1 MSGPLSGIR
10 VLDFTRL
17 QQGPVATVMMAE
29 LGAEI
34 WKVEARE
41 YGDLAR
47 QIEIVKLGIS
57 RAFEANSRGKQS
69 ITLDV
74 RTDAGREIAL
84 RLGEHAD
91 VVVDNFRPGVMDRLG
106 LGYEGYRQRN
116 PQIIAASA
124 SALGGVGPQA
134 SRPGYDG
141 IGQAVGGVMRVQSR
155 GPDDEPRT
163 IPGGMADSIGGLQ
176 LCVAILAALVA
187 RDRTGEGQFVETS
200 LLGSQVH
207 IQGRQL
213 LGYTFGGGQ
222 HYERRR
228 RAPLHTF
235 YQAQGWQVADDRRRD
250 ATATGTGC
258 ASRWRPR
265 NCCTTRASRLPATT
279 PRTARSLR
287 PNSSSASRAV
297 RATSGSNDWTPPT
310 SPTVPCSPH
319 ADLVEYEQAWANG
332 YLASVD
338 HPTLG
343 KVTVHGTPWRFSATP
358 AEVPAAAPELG
369 ADTDAILAAAGYNPD
384 EIAAFRAAEV
394 I

>member
-1 MSGPLSGIR
+1 MSGPLTGIR

-29 LGAEI
+29 MGAEI
-34 WKVEARE
+34 WKVEPRE

-47 QIEIVKLGIS
+47 QIEIVKMGIS

-74 RTDAGREIAL
+74 RTDEGREIAL
-84 RLGEHAD
+84 RLGEQAD

-106 LGYEGYRQRN
+106 LGYEDYRKVN

-235 YQAQGWQVADDRRRD
+235 YEARDGKWLMIVAATRDDWDKLCLVLEAEDLLHDPRF
-250 ATATGTGC
+250 ATPGDHA
-258 ASRWRPR
+258 AHREELEAELEQRFARRPR
-265 NCCTTRASRLPATT
+265 HEWLERLDAADIANGPVQ
-279 PRTARSLR
+279 S
-287 PNSSSASRAV
+287 
-297 RATSGSNDWTPPT
+297 
-310 SPTVPCSPH
+310 H

-358 AEVPAAAPELG
+358 AEVPEAAPELG
-369 ADTDAILAAAGYNPD
+369 ADTDAILAAAGYDRD

>member
-1 MSGPLSGIR
+1 MSGPLTGIR

-34 WKVEARE
+34 WKVEPRE

-47 QIEIVKLGIS
+47 QIEIVKMGIS

-74 RTDAGREIAL
+74 RTDEGREIAL
-84 RLGEHAD
+84 RLGEQAD

-106 LGYEGYRQRN
+106 LGYEDYRKRQPADHRRVRLRAGRRGSAGVAARLRRDR
-116 PQIIAASA
+116 PGRRAASC
-124 SALGGVGPQA
+124 A
-134 SRPGYDG
+134 SRVAGPTTNR
-141 IGQAVGGVMRVQSR
+141 AQSR
-155 GPDDEPRT
+155 AAWP
-163 IPGGMADSIGGLQ
+163 DSIGGLQ

-235 YQAQGWQVADDRRRD
+235 YQANDGKWLMIVA
-250 ATATGTGC
+250 ATRGDWDKLCLVLEAEELLHDPRFATPGDH
-258 ASRWRPR
+258 AAHREELEAELEQRFARRPR
-265 NCCTTRASRLPATT
+265 HEWLERLDAADIANGPVQ
-279 PRTARSLR
+279 S
-287 PNSSSASRAV
+287 
-297 RATSGSNDWTPPT
+297 
-310 SPTVPCSPH
+310 H

-332 YLASVD
+332 YLARRGPS
-338 HPTLG
+338 HARQS
-343 KVTVHGTPWRFSATP
+343 HGARHAVALLS
-358 AEVPAAAPELG
+358 
-369 ADTDAILAAAGYNPD
+369 DA
-384 EIAAFRAAEV
+384 R
-394 I
+394 

>member
-1 MSGPLSGIR
+1 MSGPLTGIR

-34 WKVEARE
+34 WKVEPRE

-47 QIEIVKLGIS
+47 QIEIVKMGIS

-74 RTDAGREIAL
+74 RTDEGREIAL
-84 RLGEHAD
+84 RLGEQAD

-106 LGYEGYRQRN
+106 LGYEDYRKVN

-124 SALGGVGPQA
+124 SALGGVGPLA

-235 YQAQGWQVADDRRRD
+235 YEGKDGKWLMIVAATRRD
-250 ATATGTGC
+250 WDKLCLVLEAEELLHDPRFATPGDHA
-258 ASRWRPR
+258 AHREELEAELEQRFARRPR
-265 NCCTTRASRLPATT
+265 HEWLERLDAADIANGPVQ
-279 PRTARSLR
+279 S
-287 PNSSSASRAV
+287 
-297 RATSGSNDWTPPT
+297 
-310 SPTVPCSPH
+310 H

-343 KVTVHGTPWRFSATP
+343 KVTVHGAPWRFSATP